1 MELRYI
7 IIKINDMDRA
17 TNFYN
22 KLTGKQ
28 PEMDGNRMAKYRFN
42 GIKIGLYDPEADGEN
57 IKTERGDSV
66 IPAFGAQNYTK
77 ELQRIKEL
85 TDIKEEREVDGHR
98 WFTFTDS
105 EGNLLEIH
113 ER

>member
-7 IIKINDMDRA
+7 IIKVNEMDRA
-17 TNFYN
+17 KNFYSE
-22 KLTGKQ
+22 LTGKT

-42 GIKIGLYDPEADGEN
+42 GIKIGLYNPEADGE
-57 IKTERGDSV
+57 KSEVQRGDSV
-66 IPAFGAQNYTK
+66 IPAFGVENFEEALEKVRGLTEIRDEK
-77 ELQRIKEL
+77 EI
-85 TDIKEEREVDGHR
+85 DGHR
-98 WFTFTDS
+98 WFTFRDS